1 LCSKHIRVGPTVS
14 DSDSHT
20 GGLSFGDL
28 AKQAGG
34 TAFSA
39 TPVAKEAPK
48 VAPIFG
54 AKQGADDEV

>member
-1 LCSKHIRVGPTVS
+1 VGYHNYPSYTA
-14 DSDSHT
+14 

-34 TAFSA
+34 GTVFSA

-54 AKQGADDEV
+54 AKKDGDDDVCAKA